1 MVCPGEEKVFA
12 GHLPALDFGFEKF
25 SSNKACLSAHCGTPG
40 QVAPIILE
48 GATYGTRCDMW
59 IIGINVS
66 FYFNGKVITRKEWIQ
81 GDDAKLEDHY
91 LGQTLTELKKLNA
104 KRKFKAAVIMLCR
117 LQCDMLVS

>member
-1 MVCPGEEKVFA
+1 
-12 GHLPALDFGFEKF
+12 
-25 SSNKACLSAHCGTPG
+25 
-40 QVAPIILE
+40 
-48 GATYGTRCDMW
+48 MW